1 MKRVI
6 MKKTPESV
14 LATRMSN
21 YMLLNYN
28 KIPFRF
34 DIGAD
39 VPLPIG
45 IAKRAKLLHSKWSR
59 GYPDMFIA
67 TCRGKY
73 GGLYLELKATK
84 TVLDNEHTR
93 TQAQFHEVLRFNGY
107 KVSFCCGYDECVTMV
122 KKYMGKKSKKKS
134 KKKG

>member
-1 MKRVI
+1 MKRVK
-6 MKKTPESV
+6 MSKRPESV
-14 LATRMSN
+14 LATRISN

-39 VPLPIG
+39 VPLPIN
-45 IAKRAKLLHSKWSR
+45 IAKRSKALHGKWSK

-84 TVLDNEHTR
+84 SLLDNEHTR
-93 TQAQFHEVLRFNGY
+93 IQAQFHEVLRFNGY
-107 KVSFCCGYDECVTMV
+107 KVAFCCGYEECTSII
-122 KKYMGKKSKKKS
+122 KDYMRKGKK
-134 KKKG
+134 